1 MKLYNIKDIKNFSHV
16 IDACEGNVMMVSP
29 SGDQLNLKSKLTQ
42 LLVLSETLGAGET
55 PISEMEVVAENPMD
69 VVRIMD
75 YMISA

>member
-1 MKLYNIKDIKNFSHV
+1 
-16 IDACEGNVMMVSP
+16 MMVSP

-42 LLVLSETLGAGET
+42 LLVLSETLGAEET